1 MSHVI
6 QALSFNCEKV
16 SRIAID
22 LFVAHYSKKDIHIK
36 TNYYYFLNTPLVI
49 LPHNFF
55 LTRIT

>member
-6 QALSFNCEKV
+6 QALSFYCEKV

-22 LFVAHYSKKDIHIK
+22 LFVAHYKKDIHIK

-55 LTRIT
+55 